1 METLRICDMCIPTG
15 ISQSSHQSCLRL
27 YQIEKNL
34 YQIEKNLTRPLFCN
48 LHIAFVFTCA
58 ADKNP
63 T

>member
-1 METLRICDMCIPTG
+1 METLRICDMCISTG
-15 ISQSSHQSCLRL
+15 ISQSSHQSCL
-27 YQIEKNL
+27 KL